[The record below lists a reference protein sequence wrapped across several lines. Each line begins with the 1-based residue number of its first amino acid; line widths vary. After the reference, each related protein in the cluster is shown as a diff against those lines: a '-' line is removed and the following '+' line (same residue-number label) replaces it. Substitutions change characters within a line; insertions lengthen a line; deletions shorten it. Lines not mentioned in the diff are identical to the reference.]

1 VSTTEQLLLLQEHD
15 TKSDQLRYRKE
26 HLEERGKVE
35 ELSAGHAK
43 LLANHTALA
52 ERRAELERHQRR
64 IEDELAS
71 LQDKKSQSETA
82 LYSGSVKNPRELQAL
97 QEEID
102 SLKKRESAFE
112 DELLDILAAIE
123 PLDEQLNA
131 AADEVSASQD
141 ALTEAEN
148 QLSIQ
153 EAEIDVVLADVMVL
167 RDETAARLSESQL
180 QEYESRRRQL
190 GGIAVAR
197 LVGNSC
203 GGCHLQLSAVQLD
216 RIRKMPHD
224 ELADCDEC
232 GRLLVH

>member
-1 VSTTEQLLLLQEHD
+1 MSTTEQLLLLQEHD

-123 PLDEQLNA
+123 PLDEQMNA
-131 AADEVSASQD
+131 SSDEVSAAQD

-153 EAEIDVVLADVMVL
+153 EAEIDVVLADVMGL

>member
-1 VSTTEQLLLLQEHD
+1 MSTTEQLLLLQEHD